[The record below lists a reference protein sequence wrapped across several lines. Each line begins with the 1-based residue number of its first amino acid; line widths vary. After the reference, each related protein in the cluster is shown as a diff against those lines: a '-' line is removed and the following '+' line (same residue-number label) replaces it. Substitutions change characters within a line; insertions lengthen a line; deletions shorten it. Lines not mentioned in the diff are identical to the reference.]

1 MTSPVLRSPSNCAS
15 LILAAALGNVSPPMA
30 PASSA
35 VSLHQ
40 ISGPEALP
48 HTDSP
53 ARNQDDDW
61 QLALLSP
68 RSTLSDIWRAYAHNI
83 RLIRKHQDAHPS
95 SDEVSHMPFSH
106 STMTA
111 AVRVVEVIT
120 STLPRTSLLD
130 SVPAAGA
137 GLRLRV
143 ELSHCSI
150 TMVDPCVPII
160 ADADT
165 GVAMCACTT
174 TMCAR
179 TGVAG
184 LLIED
189 PVKQKRLVPLDEYL
203 VCIHAALGSKIV
215 LITRSDA
222 LAPFGL
228 RLSRTCGPVPD
239 VVTSPTPSLTEQCG
253 MQRRGQSSLTR
264 TYHYNDTDENS
275 MPGHAVPT
283 NILYAARRGLTA
295 FPSFVESSEAGL
307 LALPSRQRV
316 HASVGNAPHPPP
328 RARPCVRT
336 SPPSSRLLIVLSAGS
351 DVPITQSARDGGL
364 HWHHIAYAIDE
375 GAAPQ
380 LAHAGRSGSPDY
392 PAGRPRRRRC
402 SFRRR
407 GYYGASGRRTCKR
420 GDGGMTRAHLLS
432 MEGVSSE
439 CKREYRPRAIVLDPA
454 MNTLL
459 MPLLPDLSPKQPEQN
474 LA

>member
-30 PASSA
+30 PASSV

-68 RSTLSDIWRAYAHNI
+68 CSTLSDIWRAYAHNI

-95 SDEVSHMPFSH
+95 SDDADDDDAALTLIYENDLAQYGALDAAIRVA
-106 STMTA
+106 TA
-111 AVRVVEVIT
+111 ATVDEW
-120 STLPRTSLLD
+120 L
-130 SVPAAGA
+130 AAGA

-150 TMVDPCVPII
+150 TMVDPRVPVI

-203 VCIHAALGSKIV
+203 VRIHAALGSKII

-264 TYHYNDTDENS
+264 TYRARSRSPNEYLVGALPTS
-275 MPGHAVPT
+275 LPPGAV
-283 NILYAARRGLTA
+283 LRKYAARRGLTA
-295 FPSFVESSEAGL
+295 FPSFVESSEADL
-307 LALPSRQRV
+307 LAIPSRQRV

-328 RARPCVRT
+328 RARPLRCADN
-336 SPPSSRLLIVLSAGS
+336 PK
-351 DVPITQSARDGGL
+351 
-364 HWHHIAYAIDE
+364 
-375 GAAPQ
+375 
-380 LAHAGRSGSPDY
+380 RS
-392 PAGRPRRRRC
+392 RRRVTL
-402 SFRRR
+402 
-407 GYYGASGRRTCKR
+407 ASYRTRLSGGTTSQTQMQLSPARVLWGERKADVQA

>member
-95 SDEVSHMPFSH
+95 SDE
-106 STMTA
+106 
-111 AVRVVEVIT
+111 
-120 STLPRTSLLD
+120 
-130 SVPAAGA
+130 AAGA

-150 TMVDPCVPII
+150 TMVDPCVPVI

-222 LAPFGL
+222 LAPLGFDYRGQ
-228 RLSRTCGPVPD
+228 
-239 VVTSPTPSLTEQCG
+239 QCG

-264 TYHYNDTDENS
+264 TYRARSRSPNEYLVGALPTS
-275 MPGHAVPT
+275 LPPGAV
-283 NILYAARRGLTA
+283 LRKYAARRGLTA
-295 FPSFVESSEAGL
+295 FPSFVESSEADL
-307 LALPSRQRV
+307 LAFPL
-316 HASVGNAPHPPP
+316 GNAY
-328 RARPCVRT
+328 T
-336 SPPSSRLLIVLSAGS
+336 PPSATHRTHPEGPSMRADISPSSSLETAGYTGIISRMPSMRAPRHNWLTLGAPVAQIIRRDDLADADAASAGAVLWGERKA
-351 DVPITQSARDGGL
+351 DVQAGRWRDDSCSPAIDGGCF
-364 HWHHIAYAIDE
+364 E
-375 GAAPQ
+375 
-380 LAHAGRSGSPDY
+380 
-392 PAGRPRRRRC
+392 
-402 SFRRR
+402 
-407 GYYGASGRRTCKR
+407 
-420 GDGGMTRAHLLS
+420 
-432 MEGVSSE
+432 
-439 CKREYRPRAIVLDPA
+439 
-454 MNTLL
+454 
-459 MPLLPDLSPKQPEQN
+459 
-474 LA
+474 